1 MGYRLKKR
9 HLLLVLAAATT
20 CLGASGPE
28 DETLSP
34 LFRGKFEEQQV
45 RARNYVQGYFEGILI
60 TGTAEYITDMRAALE
75 LIETADSSSWYYVRK
90 HVRRITL
97 TGHAGIDIAAGRFT
111 SGAGEVGG
119 VEFLAGSL
127 VHDAWHRELYV
138 SGEKWEGREAEIFCL
153 KKQNGFLAGVNAA
166 PVDLEAALA
175 SEYWKIDYWSRD
187 W

>member
-1 MGYRLKKR
+1 MAHRLKKR
-9 HLLLVLAAATT
+9 HLPFVLAAGIA
-20 CLGASGPE
+20 CLGAGGSG
-28 DETLSP
+28 DEAVSP

-45 RARNYVQGYFEGILI
+45 RARNYLQGYYEGILI
-60 TGTAEYITDMRAALE
+60 TGTAEYITAVRAALE
-75 LIETADSSSWYYVRK
+75 LIETADSSNWYYVRK

-97 TGHAGIDIAAGRFT
+97 TGHAGIDIASGRFT
-111 SGAGEVGG
+111 SGTGEVGG

-127 VHDAWHRELYV
+127 VHDSWHRELYV
-138 SGEKWEGREAEIFCL
+138 SGKKWEGREAEIFCL
-153 KKQNGFLAGVNAA
+153 EKQNGFLAGANAT

>member
-1 MGYRLKKR
+1 M
-9 HLLLVLAAATT
+9 LAAGIV
-20 CLGASGPE
+20 CLGADRPG
-28 DETLSP
+28 DDAIAP
-34 LFRGKFEEQQV
+34 LFQRKFEEQQV
-45 RARNYVQGYFEGILI
+45 KARDYRQGYYEGILI
-60 TGTAEYITDMRAALE
+60 TGTAGYITAVRAALE

-97 TGHAGIDIAAGRFT
+97 TGHAGIDIASGRFT

-138 SGEKWEGREAEIFCL
+138 SGKKWEGREAEIFCL
-153 KKQNGFLAGVNAA
+153 EKQNGFLAVVNAA